1 MLGIGAAM
9 RSTTPS
15 HLSLLLATAL
25 MVAACSDPDT
35 SPVTPNLDGSPGDAE
50 AGTDA
55 APDVLVEDVT
65 ADVTADV
72 TPDVPS
78 DGPGEA
84 EPDVTVEDGPADAD
98 QDAGDTW
105 VELGPGVWVT
115 PPRPAPGDTLR
126 IRYEGALVS
135 GTNVVMHYGYN
146 GWNEV
151 AGTGATG
158 VDDGTSNLDYF
169 LDLPL
174 TPDAGSHV
182 GEVVLP
188 SGARAIH
195 MVFRATVA
203 GSESWDNHAQRDFN
217 LGLQFPY
224 LGPFLTIEPG
234 ASASEHAVVHFHT
247 GMRCEAYV
255 EVGTGSPSTTVT
267 GTVGFMHHVPL
278 PGLSPDTV
286 YSYRVGCKGLPP
298 SDTFTFRTAPAASPS
313 LTFAVASDAQDNG
326 EWGRWAE
333 VAEAIEARNPS
344 LVVFAGDLAWNDKPG
359 LWWTFF
365 DGGRS
370 LLAGRP
376 LLAVPGNHDT
386 PTVGTH
392 PDTGT
397 FAWLFGLDAPGKALT
412 RSLSFGPAS
421 FVLMSTE
428 TPGDFAVGATQ
439 YAWCQQQLAGMAARP
454 WVFAVLHAP
463 QYNAGVRHMGEQGTF
478 RDLTGLFDGV
488 VDWSFSGHEHLYQRM
503 KPMRYNGVVAP
514 SGAYGRGAQDG
525 VGYVVLPPG
534 GAWPEST
541 IVAWDDPKAHYRDRL
556 AYPVPTGQQST
567 VPSEGGFL
575 MVALQGKQVTMT
587 TYGMGTIQTPGPL
600 HVVDEVSY
608 AKP

>member
-1 MLGIGAAM
+1 MPSLVRSPHLLFLAA
-9 RSTTPS
+9 P
-15 HLSLLLATAL
+15 LL
-25 MVAACSDPDT
+25 VAACSDPDT
-35 SPVTPNLDGSPGDAE
+35 SPAQPNLDASPGDAE

-55 APDVLVEDVT
+55 LPDAPEQDGPLDGPIDVS
-65 ADVTADV
+65 
-72 TPDVPS
+72 PDVPA
-78 DGPGEA
+78 DAPEEA
-84 EPDVTVEDGPADAD
+84 EADAPVEDAPPD

-115 PPRPAPGDTLR
+115 PPRPTPGETLR
-126 IRYEGALVS
+126 IRYEGALAS

-151 AGTGATG
+151 VGTGATG
-158 VDDGTSNLDYF
+158 TDDGTSNLDYF
-169 LDLPL
+169 VDLPL

-182 GEVVLP
+182 GDVALP
-188 SGARAIH
+188 SDARAIH
-195 MVFRATVA
+195 MVFRATVS
-203 GSESWDNHAQRDFN
+203 GSEAWDNHAGRDFN
-217 LGLQFPY
+217 LGVRFPY
-224 LGPFLTIEPG
+224 LGPFLTLEPG
-234 ASASEHAVVHFHT
+234 SSASDHVVVHFHT
-247 GMRCEAYV
+247 GMRCEGYV
-255 EVGTGSPSTTVT
+255 EVGAGSPTTMVAGAT
-267 GTVGFMHHVPL
+267 GFMHHVPL
-278 PGLSPDTV
+278 TGLSPDTS

-298 SDTFTFRTAPAASPS
+298 SDTFSFRTAPVASPS

-326 EWGRWAE
+326 EWGRWSE
-333 VAEAIEARNPS
+333 VAQAIEARDPS

-365 DGGRS
+365 DAGRG

-397 FAWLFGLDAPGKALT
+397 FAWLFGLDVPGKALA
-412 RSLSFGPAS
+412 RNLSFGPAS

-428 TPGDFAVGATQ
+428 TPGDFAVGAAQ
-439 YAWCQQQLAGMAARP
+439 YAWCQQQLAGMSSRP

-463 QYNAGVRHMGEQGTF
+463 PYNAGVRHVGEQGTF
-478 RDLTGLFDGV
+478 RDVTGLFDGV

-503 KPMRYNGVVAP
+503 KPMRYNGVLAP
-514 SGAYGRGAQDG
+514 SGVYGRGAQDG

-556 AYPVPTGQQST
+556 AYPVPAGQQST

-575 MVALQGKQVTMT
+575 MVALEGKQVTMT
-587 TYGMGTIQTPGPL
+587 TYGMGTIQAPGPL

-608 AKP
+608 TKP